1 MDNNFKFKTRHVSIV
16 QRSFSVVN
24 SFTSSFILLFF
35 LSLTCGKLLT
45 TVITGQATNLLK
57 TETMDKIQG
66 DRERKSKR
74 PSLVCSKTSLILF
87 LLSTDWTA
95 SSSLQ

>member
-16 QRSFSVVN
+16 QRSSSVVN
-24 SFTSSFILLFF
+24 SFTS
-35 LSLTCGKLLT
+35 CGKLLT

-57 TETMDKIQG
+57 TETIDKIQG

-74 PSLVCSKTSLILF
+74 PSLVCSKTSLIWF